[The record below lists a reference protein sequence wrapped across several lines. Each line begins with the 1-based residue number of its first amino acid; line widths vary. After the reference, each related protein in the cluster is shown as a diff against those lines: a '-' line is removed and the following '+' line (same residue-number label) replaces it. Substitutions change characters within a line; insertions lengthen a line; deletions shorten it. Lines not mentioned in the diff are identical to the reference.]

1 MTGTRQGDAGERA
14 EPTTKLGARFWRLW
28 WANAINCLGDGAF
41 VAAMPLLAV
50 TMTRDPVQISLI
62 SVAEY
67 LPWLLMSLPA
77 GVYVDRHDRASLM
90 WRCQAFQAVIV
101 ALVAITTLLDIT
113 TIPWLMLASFLLG
126 CAQVVIT
133 NAAQAMLPE
142 LVPAAALQQAN
153 SNQYTVQ
160 TVGQSSAGPPLGSVM
175 FAAAAALPF
184 GVDAASFIV
193 SAVLLARLPRVVVDR
208 GHLPMKTAVS
218 EGLRWLLGHRL
229 LRTLAVL
236 LGLNT
241 FCNQMGFAT
250 LVLLATVTLHLTAVQ
265 YGLLLVGVGVG
276 SVVGGLINTRLA
288 RRFGALPAF
297 IGALAANAVLY
308 TAMGLAPNGVVLA
321 VLIGLCGLAITV
333 SSVVT
338 VSMRQQLT
346 PNDLFGRVNSVFRM
360 IGWGLM
366 PLGGLAGGF
375 LAHAFGLRAP
385 FVIAGVVR
393 ALVLAAMLPILIGE
407 MRSAHVKV

>member
-1 MTGTRQGDAGERA
+1 MIGSASTTGERMQSR
-14 EPTTKLGARFWRLW
+14 TRLGAKFWRLW
-28 WANAINCLGDGAF
+28 WANAINSLGDGAF

-50 TMTRDPVQISLI
+50 TVSRDPLQIALI
-62 SVAEY
+62 AVAEY

-77 GVYVDRHDRASLM
+77 GVYVDRHDRATLM

-101 ALVAITTLLDIT
+101 ALIAVTVVLDMV
-113 TIPWLMLASFLLG
+113 TIPWLMVASFLLG

-133 NAAQAMLPE
+133 NAAQAVLPE
-142 LVPAAALQQAN
+142 LVPSIALQQAN
-153 SNQYTVQ
+153 SNQYMIQ

-175 FAAAAALPF
+175 FAAAAVLPF
-184 GVDAASFIV
+184 GVDAASFLV
-193 SAVLLARLPRVVVDR
+193 SALLLAGLPRVVVNR
-208 GHLPMKTAVS
+208 GHLPMRIAVR

-250 LVLLATVTLHLTAVQ
+250 LVLFATGPLHLSSIQ
-265 YGLLLVGVGVG
+265 YGLLLLGVGVG
-276 SVVGGLINTRLA
+276 SVVGGLVNTRIA

-308 TAMGLAPNGVVLA
+308 SAMGLAPNGVVLA
-321 VLIGLCGLAITV
+321 VLITLCGLAITV

-346 PNDLFGRVNSVFRM
+346 PNEMFGRVNSVFRM

-375 LAHAFGLRAP
+375 IAQAFGLRAP
-385 FVIAGVVR
+385 LVVAGVIRAV
-393 ALVLAAMLPILIGE
+393 ALVALLPVLLGE
-407 MRSAHVKV
+407 MRTVQVKV

>member
-1 MTGTRQGDAGERA
+1 MIESATDTGDSVQ
-14 EPTTKLGARFWRLW
+14 PKTKLGARFWRLW
-28 WANAINCLGDGAF
+28 WANAINSLGDGAF

-50 TMTRDPVQISLI
+50 SVTRDPVQISLI
-62 SVAEY
+62 SFAAY

-77 GVYVDRHDRASLM
+77 GVYVDRHDRPTLM
-90 WRCQAFQAVIV
+90 WRCQAFQALIV
-101 ALVAITTLLDIT
+101 ASVAVTTMLGVV
-113 TIPWLMLASFLLG
+113 TIAWLMVASFLLG

-133 NAAQAMLPE
+133 NAAQAVLPE
-142 LVPAAALQQAN
+142 LVPTAALQQAN
-153 SNQYTVQ
+153 SNQYAVQ
-160 TVGQSSAGPPLGSVM
+160 TVGQSSAGPPLGSVL

-193 SAVLLARLPRVVVDR
+193 SAVLLAGLPRVVVDR
-208 GHLPMKTAVS
+208 GHLPMKTAVR

-250 LVLLATVTLHLTAVQ
+250 LVLLATVTLHLSAIQ

-276 SVVGGLINTRLA
+276 SVVGGLVNTRLA

-297 IGALAANAVLY
+297 IGALAANALLY
-308 TAMGLAPNGVVLA
+308 AAMGLAPNGVVLA
-321 VLIGLCGLAITV
+321 TLIALCGLAITV

-346 PNDLFGRVNSVFRM
+346 PNELLGRVNSVFRM

-366 PLGGLAGGF
+366 PLGGVAGGF
-375 LAHAFGLRAP
+375 LAQAFGLRAP
-385 FVIAGVVR
+385 FIVAGAVR
-393 ALVLAAMLPILIGE
+393 AVALVAMLPILLGE
-407 MRSAHVKV
+407 MRAIRVKF